1 MTWLPTGTVGEIRL
15 SRSSAHSPMQTI
27 TRIAPDVGWLPVSF
41 VNVYFVGRPGSPWVL
56 VDTGL
61 PGRANQISEAA
72 EARFGA
78 GARPGAIILTHGHFD
93 HAGSAEELAER
104 WDVPIYAHRL
114 ELPYLTGQ
122 SAYPPPDPTIG
133 GAIAFLSRFMPSKPY
148 DFGTRV
154 RELKPDNVP
163 EFSDWQWL
171 ATPGHS
177 PGHIS
182 LFRTSDGVLLA
193 GDAFATMDMD
203 SWTGLIT
210 GKRVLAR
217 GGAPFNSDWDAT
229 RSSVRRLAELRPNI
243 VGCGHGI
250 PISEG
255 GVPERLRRFAEH
267 FRAPRSGRYIRQPAH
282 TDEHGV
288 VSVPPAPFD
297 PVPFATAA
305 SLLLVGIALGSGLL
319 EEKRSP

>member
-1 MTWLPTGTVGEIRL
+1 MKV
-15 SRSSAHSPMQTI
+15 I

-41 VNVYFVGRPGSPWVL
+41 VNVYFLGQPGGPWVL
-56 VDTGL
+56 LDAGL
-61 PGRANQISEAA
+61 PGRAHQISEAA

-78 GARPGAIILTHGHFD
+78 GARPEAIILSHGHFD
-93 HAGSAEELAER
+93 HAGSAQALAEK

-114 ELPYLTGQ
+114 ELPYLTGE

-148 DFGTRV
+148 DFGDRI
-154 RELKPDNVP
+154 RELQPGKLPGLA
-163 EFSDWQWL
+163 DWEWRP
-171 ATPGHS
+171 TPGHS

-182 LFRTSDGVLLA
+182 LFRPSDRVLLA

-203 SWTGLIT
+203 SWSGLVT

-217 GGAPFNSDWDAT
+217 GGAPFNCDWDAT
-229 RSSVRRLAELRPNI
+229 RASVMQLAELEPNV

-250 PISEG
+250 PLSEG
-255 GVPERLRRFAEH
+255 ELPARLRRFAARFH
-267 FRAPRSGRYIRQPAH
+267 APRSGRYVEAPAR
-282 TDEHGV
+282 TDEHGI

-305 SLLLVGIALGSGLL
+305 SLLLVGIALGSGILD
-319 EEKRSP
+319 EEHQR